1 MRDSKGRFKS
11 KELLLSLPSTTMALN
26 IIFLIFIL
34 LRWLYVGLKFNI
46 LEKINALLNYLYY
59 DYSKYECNNFA
70 NGESKYYKKTK
81 LNQIK

>member
-1 MRDSKGRFKS
+1 MRDAKGRFKS

-46 LEKINALLNYLYY
+46 LEKINALLNSLFF
-59 DYSKYECNNFA
+59 DYSKCDCNNFT
-70 NGESKYYKKTK
+70 NGENKY
-81 LNQIK
+81 